1 MQNSRGF
8 TLIELIMVIILIGV
22 VSAAASSLFTR
33 TSSFS
38 AVAARDQMIAIATVA
53 QKRALADSAATQ
65 SVFLRIIQTS
75 GEWTLAVLQ
84 GTTELSTLTIQRNGT
99 TLTIDGTALADG
111 ASHNVRY
118 AGNGF
123 TGTNQTWG
131 VSADQS
137 HILCITSSGYSHD
150 GNCQP

>member
-75 GEWTLAVLQ
+75 GEWTLAVQ
-84 GTTELSTLTIQRNGT
+84 KIRKPKAIKNKQRRRS
-99 TLTIDGTALADG
+99 I
-111 ASHNVRY
+111 
-118 AGNGF
+118 
-123 TGTNQTWG
+123 TGQ
-131 VSADQS
+131 
-137 HILCITSSGYSHD
+137 LK
-150 GNCQP
+150 